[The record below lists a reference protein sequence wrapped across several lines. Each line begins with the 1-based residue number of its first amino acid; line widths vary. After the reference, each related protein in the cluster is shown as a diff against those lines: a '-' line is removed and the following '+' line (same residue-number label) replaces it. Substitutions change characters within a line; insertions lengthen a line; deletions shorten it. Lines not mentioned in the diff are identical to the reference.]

1 MTDARERPRFAQT
14 ADLADVPGW
23 AGVVMAVLRVV
34 TQLVGINL
42 LMIAGTLAG
51 GVVAGLAPAASAA
64 RALTARL
71 ATTDPSTSLW
81 REFWSHWRA
90 GFVRANLLALPFW
103 AVGMLAVIDLWAL
116 GAADGVVRAAM
127 GAALL
132 VVVLYLAVALV
143 YLPIVAGE
151 HTDAWAP
158 SVRFVLLAPALF
170 PARGFAILAVLAAVG
185 AVYWFVPPLAL
196 LFGGALPLFLTGMLA
211 APAVGGAGAAPAR

>member
-1 MTDARERPRFAQT
+1 MTDIRERPRPASS

-81 REFWSHWRA
+81 RDFWSHWRA
-90 GFVRANLLALPFW
+90 RFVRANLLALPFW
-103 AVGMLAVIDLWAL
+103 GAGMLVAADVWML
-116 GAADGVVRAAM
+116 GAAQGAVRAAM

-132 VVVLYLAVALV
+132 VVVLYLAVALA

-151 HTDAWAP
+151 HADPWAP

-185 AVYWFVPPLAL
+185 LVYWFVPPIAL
-196 LFGGALPLFLTGMLA
+196 LFGAALPLLLTGMLS
-211 APAVGGAGAAPAR
+211 APAVAASAR

>member
-1 MTDARERPRFAQT
+1 MTDVRERPRSAAT

-42 LMIAGTLAG
+42 LMIAGALAG
-51 GVVAGLAPAASAA
+51 GVVAGLAPAASAG
-64 RALTARL
+64 RALSARL

-81 REFWSHWRA
+81 RDFWSHWRA
-90 GFVRANLLALPFW
+90 RFVRANLLALPFW
-103 AVGMLAVIDLWAL
+103 GVGMLAAIDLWAL
-116 GAADGVVRAAM
+116 AAADGAARAAM

-132 VVVLYLAVALV
+132 VVVLYLAVALA

-151 HTDAWAP
+151 HDDPWAP

-170 PARGFAILAVLAAVG
+170 PGRGVAIIAVLAAVG
-185 AVYWFVPPLAL
+185 VVYWFVPPLAL
-196 LFGGALPLFLTGMLA
+196 LFGAALPLFLTGMLA
-211 APAVGGAGAAPAR
+211 APAVSGAAAARTS